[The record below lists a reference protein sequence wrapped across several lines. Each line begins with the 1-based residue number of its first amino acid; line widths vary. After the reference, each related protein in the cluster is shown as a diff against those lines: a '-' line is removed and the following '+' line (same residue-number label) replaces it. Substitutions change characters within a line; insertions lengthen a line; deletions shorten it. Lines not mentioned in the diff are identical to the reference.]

1 MQTNHSAESET
12 LATRRLAGFGGIAF
26 VLALLIQNVIHAAAP
41 RAGASVADVASY
53 YSDHRTLIILTSAFL
68 PVGALS
74 LFAYASALI
83 NASQQGGPWAR
94 FCGTLGTIGVT
105 LIGALFLVTNVFE
118 IGLAVHASDLASQ
131 PTVTSALFDVRNAA
145 FGLNLAAIGIAL
157 WGLGLGARRVSLSPR
172 WTTWLIVPGGALL
185 LIGSGLATSI
195 ADGSPVIA
203 LPLIGFLCWCAWVLA
218 TSIALL
224 TSAPAEE
231 RSAVSRP
238 EHAPSPTLS

>member
-1 MQTNHSAESET
+1 MQTNHSAESGT

-53 YSDHRTLIILTSAFL
+53 YSDHRTLIILTSALL

-83 NASQQGGPWAR
+83 N
-94 FCGTLGTIGVT
+94 
-105 LIGALFLVTNVFE
+105 
-118 IGLAVHASDLASQ
+118 ASQ

-218 TSIALL
+218 TGIALL

-238 EHAPSPTLS
+238 EQAPSPTLS